1 MRRRR
6 KRNAILGAIHSSPS
20 HASPSPSQATYT
32 ETIDSS
38 GTYAKRTIASNG
50 CPNHY
55 NYCTGKDGAEGCG
68 ALGEEGTGTE
78 ALVQSYSFEVPA
90 NPVLATSVDTT
101 PECSTET
108 IGMAINGGDVDSPW
122 A

>member
-6 KRNAILGAIHSSPS
+6 KRHGVLGAIQLFALSRLT
-20 HASPSPSQATYT
+20 SPSQATYS

-68 ALGEEGTGTE
+68 ALGEECFADGGRHARTE
-78 ALVQSYSFEVPA
+78 IRSKLLVCCPCEE
-90 NPVLATSVDTT
+90 LL
-101 PECSTET
+101 
-108 IGMAINGGDVDSPW
+108 
-122 A
+122 

>member
-6 KRNAILGAIHSSPS
+6 KPRNSRRNSFFALSRLA
-20 HASPSPSQATYT
+20 SPSQATYS

-78 ALVQSYSFEVPA
+78 ALVQRVRRRRRRRRRQ
-90 NPVLATSVDTT
+90 LRRR
-101 PECSTET
+101 
-108 IGMAINGGDVDSPW
+108 
-122 A
+122 

>member
-6 KRNAILGAIHSSPS
+6 KRNAILGAIHSSLTLS
-20 HASPSPSQATYT
+20 RLASPSQATYT

-78 ALVQSYSFEVPA
+78 ALVQSYSFEVPTYLCVA
-90 NPVLATSVDTT
+90 LR
-101 PECSTET
+101 
-108 IGMAINGGDVDSPW
+108 
-122 A
+122 